1 MLQWK
6 LQTNTSQSESIV
18 SLFDLSYQ
26 SGSRT
31 LKAPRVI
38 GTRVN
43 VRNHYI
49 FCVGCPRPSPR
60 SPTLFGPSTI

>member
-31 LKAPRVI
+31 LKAPRVMVPELTLETI
-38 GTRVN
+38 IYFALDARGRRP
-43 VRNHYI
+43 VRPPSS
-49 FCVGCPRPSPR
+49 GPRQ
-60 SPTLFGPSTI
+60 